1 MMFTLKN
8 DQLEIEVNAHGAELV
23 RVVKNGINYLW
34 EGNPEY
40 WGRTSPVLFPIVGAV
55 AEGKYFVNGE
65 VFQLGQ
71 HGFARDMDFELVS
84 QDDKEICFRIVSTEV
99 TRKKYPFDFELRIGY
114 VLDGDTIVV
123 KWEVTNTGDVT
134 MPFSI
139 GAHPAFMA
147 GPDLSD
153 YALQMKDSKG
163 IETYVFDN
171 ERGLVDVAAGKVEVI
186 ENLPFLPLS
195 KDLFEEYPTLIL
207 EGESEIMLRS
217 YTHDREVKVAFAGF
231 PYVGI
236 WSPINAAG
244 KVAPFV
250 CIEPWYGMADTLPTP
265 GVLAEKKGIQLLE
278 ASEKFEANYT
288 MTFR

>member
-1 MMFTLKN
+1 MFTLKN
-8 DQLEIEVNAHGAELV
+8 DQLEIEVNTHGAELV
-23 RVVKNGINYLW
+23 RVVKDNVNYLW
-34 EGNPEY
+34 DGNPEF

-55 AEGKYFVNGE
+55 ADNTYFVNGE
-65 VFQLGQ
+65 EFQLGQ
-71 HGFARDMDFELVS
+71 HGFARDMNFDLISQTTDEIWFGLVS
-84 QDDKEICFRIVSTEV
+84 TNE
-99 TRKKYPFDFELRIGY
+99 TREKYPFDFELRIGY
-114 VLDGDTIVV
+114 VLDGDTVVV
-123 KWEVTNTGDVT
+123 KWEVMNQGDVV

-139 GAHPAFMA
+139 GAHPAFAA

-153 YALQMKDSKG
+153 YSLQMKDSMG

-171 ERGLVDVAAGKVEVI
+171 DRGLVDVAAGKVEII

-195 KDLFEEYPTLIL
+195 KDLFVEYPVLIL

-217 YTHDREVKVAFAGF
+217 YTHDREVEVRFEGF

-244 KVAPFV
+244 EIAPFV
-250 CIEPWYGMADTLPTP
+250 CIEPWYGMADTTHTP
-265 GVLAEKKGIQLLE
+265 RALSEKKGIQLLE
-278 ASEKFEANYT
+278 AKENFATSYT

>member
-1 MMFTLKN
+1 MFTLKN